1 VVQINYRDREI
12 TAKIVYYGPALS
24 GKTTN
29 LQVIHECMNFS
40 NPTQFFSLNTK
51 NDRTLFFDLLPINLG
66 QINDFNIKIQVYTVP
81 GQVQY
86 NSTRKVVLAGC
97 DAVIFVADSQKSE
110 AEANLF
116 SITNMKSNLR
126 ANGLLLEQ
134 IPWVLQY
141 NKRDL
146 PGIMSM
152 DEMNQTFNKSKEIK
166 AFPATAPTGEGV
178 FETFTEITQMML
190 ESIMTKYRMIR
201 TDRELNEVAK
211 TVTSTL
217 KNIIDKYKEGQAA
230 AAAAQ
235 PLPAERTAP
244 VARPEAGYALDTTAT
259 EPVGEAAEAA
269 LRAGIPEVE
278 VASSGAVHIGDE
290 FPADAMEST
299 QAFIEGREAGQP
311 SPSIVKEM
319 HPVVGEITFRTTQS
333 YPSVPSESYTPPPA
347 QDPALL
353 AQQQRQVTTFQLG
366 QAPSIDGH
374 EAPVEQEFLSNEQ
387 LVETAVQANMKITEL
402 TNKLA
407 ESEAMFEAKLQ
418 ELQLLGDIAKALISE
433 LNLDHLLEMILRSVI
448 DKLGVKYASIN
459 LYDKEKKYIEPR
471 QLHGLK
477 EDPIISVLG
486 DKLIKF
492 LENIIS
498 KGKMA
503 VITSAENKSLA
514 GALNRYDSYT
524 SFITVSLKFKNSLL
538 GVLNVYYKDEETY
551 KKEDLRFIIMLASY
565 ASIAVVNAM
574 LYKEMNQATSLL
586 QNIIKNSNE
595 AIINI
600 SPIGRILSWNG
611 AAKEIFGYDDTEII
625 GKNMDY
631 ILESSYKKTFEEYLK
646 LGFMGRI
653 VKNQILYMLTK
664 AGISFR
670 TLITV
675 SPISGE
681 DNKIM
686 SCSAIVS
693 RMDGTSVA
701 AVQPAGAQAQP
712 VSAHG
717 SITEGFLVTLA
728 AEVEPQITN
737 IKKQM
742 LVSERK
748 LQDSIEA
755 DKTGSFKLV
764 KASIEELEKIIDNAL
779 KLKKMKAVTPPSDDK
794 LEDINVNDLLMSI
807 IYARQ
812 QEIDVK
818 KITLDIPGN
827 LPVVRF
833 PQSELTQIFNNI
845 ISESIKFVEKSTH
858 PVVNIGCKDEKS
870 GFIFFAKSSPVGPQA
885 IDVNTIFDTDNPSGK
900 GKIGLSLA
908 KQIIDKFNGKIWVEA
923 VPAEHVTIFFSL
935 PKF

>member
-12 TAKIVYYGPALS
+12 TAKVVYYGPALS

-97 DAVIFVADSQKSE
+97 DAIVFVADSQKSE

-134 IPWVLQY
+134 IPWILQY

-146 PGIMSM
+146 SGIMSM
-152 DEMNQTFNKSKEIK
+152 EEMNQTLNKSKEIK
-166 AFPATAPTGEGV
+166 AFPSTATTGEGV
-178 FETFTEITQMML
+178 FETFIEITQMML

-217 KNIIDKYKEGQAA
+217 KGIIDKYRGGQAA
-230 AAAAQ
+230 AAAA
-235 PLPAERTAP
+235 PPAESMPAAQEEAMYAP
-244 VARPEAGYALDTTAT
+244 DMAAT
-259 EPVGEAAEAA
+259 EPVEEAAEAA
-269 LRAGIPEVE
+269 IRSGIPEVE
-278 VASSGAVHIGDE
+278 VASSGAVHIDDE
-290 FPADAMEST
+290 FPADSMEST
-299 QAFIEGREAGQP
+299 QAFAEEKEAEQP
-311 SPSIVKEM
+311 SSSVVKEM
-319 HPVVGEITFRTTQS
+319 HPEVGEITFQTTQS
-333 YPSVPSESYTPPPA
+333 YPAVPSEPSAPLPP

-353 AQQQRQVTTFQLG
+353 AKQQRQVTTFQLG

-407 ESEAMFEAKLQ
+407 ESEAMFEAKAQ
-418 ELQLLGDIAKALISE
+418 EQQLIGEITKALISE
-433 LNLDHLLEMILRSVI
+433 LNLDRLLDMILKSVI

-459 LYDKEKKYIEPR
+459 LYDKKKKYIEPR
-471 QLHGLK
+471 QLFGLK
-477 EDPIISVLG
+477 DDPIISVLG

-503 VITSAENKSLA
+503 VITSSENKSLA

-565 ASIAVVNAM
+565 ASIAVENAM
-574 LYKEMNQATSLL
+574 LYQEMNQATSLL
-586 QNIIKNSNE
+586 QNIIQNSND

-600 SPIGRILSWNG
+600 SPIGRILSWNW
-611 AAKEIFGYDDTEII
+611 AAKDIFGYDETDII

-646 LGFMGRI
+646 QVFTGKI
-653 VKNQILYMLTK
+653 IKNQILYMLTK
-664 AGISFR
+664 SGVSFR

-693 RMDGTSVA
+693 RMDGTSA
-701 AVQPAGAQAQP
+701 PAVQPAGTQNEPAAARGP
-712 VSAHG
+712 
-717 SITEGFLVTLA
+717 ITDGFLVTLA

-748 LQDSIEA
+748 LQNSIEA
-755 DKTGSFKLV
+755 DKTGSFRLV
-764 KASIEELEKIIDNAL
+764 KASIEELEKIIDSAL
-779 KLKKMKAVTPPSDDK
+779 KLKQMKAVIPPSNDK

-807 IYARQ
+807 IYMRQ

-833 PQSELTQIFNNI
+833 PQSELTQIFNNV
-845 ISESIKFVEKSTH
+845 ISESIKFVEKSVH
-858 PVVNIGCKDEKS
+858 PVVNIGCKDEKA
-870 GFIFFAKSSPVGPQA
+870 GFIFFAKSSPAGSQT
-885 IDVNTIFDTDNPSGK
+885 IDVNAVFDPDNPSGK

-908 KQIIDKFNGKIWVEA
+908 KQIIEKFNGKMWIEA
-923 VPAEHVTIFFSL
+923 VPSEYVTIFFSL

>member
-12 TAKIVYYGPALS
+12 TAKVVYYGPALS

-97 DAVIFVADSQKSE
+97 DAIVFVADSQKSE

-134 IPWVLQY
+134 IPWILQY

-146 PGIMSM
+146 SGIMSM
-152 DEMNQTFNKSKEIK
+152 EEMNQTLNKSKEIK
-166 AFPATAPTGEGV
+166 AFPSTATTGEGV
-178 FETFTEITQMML
+178 FETFIEITQMML

-217 KNIIDKYKEGQAA
+217 KGIIDKYRGGQAA
-230 AAAAQ
+230 AAAA
-235 PLPAERTAP
+235 PPAESMPAAQEEAMYAP
-244 VARPEAGYALDTTAT
+244 DMAAT
-259 EPVGEAAEAA
+259 EPVEEAAEAA
-269 LRAGIPEVE
+269 IRSGIPEVE
-278 VASSGAVHIGDE
+278 VASSGAVHIDDE
-290 FPADAMEST
+290 FPADSMEST
-299 QAFIEGREAGQP
+299 QAFAEEKEAEQP
-311 SPSIVKEM
+311 SSSVVKEM
-319 HPVVGEITFRTTQS
+319 HPEVGEITFQTTQS
-333 YPSVPSESYTPPPA
+333 YPAVPSEPSAPLPP

-353 AQQQRQVTTFQLG
+353 AKQQRQVTTFQLG

-407 ESEAMFEAKLQ
+407 ESEAMFEAKAQ
-418 ELQLLGDIAKALISE
+418 EQQLIGEITKALISE
-433 LNLDHLLEMILRSVI
+433 LNLDRLLDMILKSVI

-459 LYDKEKKYIEPR
+459 LYDKKKKYIEPR
-471 QLHGLK
+471 QLFGLK
-477 EDPIISVLG
+477 DDPIISVLG

-503 VITSAENKSLA
+503 VITSSENKSLA

-565 ASIAVVNAM
+565 ASIAVENAM
-574 LYKEMNQATSLL
+574 LYQEMNQATSLL
-586 QNIIKNSNE
+586 QNIIQNSND

-600 SPIGRILSWNG
+600 SPIGRILSWNW
-611 AAKEIFGYDDTEII
+611 AAKDIFGYDETDII

-646 LGFMGRI
+646 QVFTGKI
-653 VKNQILYMLTK
+653 IKNQILYMVTK
-664 AGISFR
+664 SGVSFR

-693 RMDGTSVA
+693 RMDGTSA
-701 AVQPAGAQAQP
+701 PAVQPAGTQNEPAAARGP
-712 VSAHG
+712 
-717 SITEGFLVTLA
+717 ITDGFLVTLA

-748 LQDSIEA
+748 LQNSIEA
-755 DKTGSFKLV
+755 DKTGSFRLV
-764 KASIEELEKIIDNAL
+764 KASIEELEKIIDSAL
-779 KLKKMKAVTPPSDDK
+779 KLKQMKAVIPPSNDK

-807 IYARQ
+807 IYMRQ

-833 PQSELTQIFNNI
+833 PQSELTQIFNNV
-845 ISESIKFVEKSTH
+845 ISESIKFVEKSVH
-858 PVVNIGCKDEKS
+858 PVVNIGCKDEKA
-870 GFIFFAKSSPVGPQA
+870 GFIFFAKSSPAGSQT
-885 IDVNTIFDTDNPSGK
+885 IDVNAVFDPDNPSGK

-908 KQIIDKFNGKIWVEA
+908 KQIIEKFNGKMWIEA
-923 VPAEHVTIFFSL
+923 VPSEYVTIFFSL

>member
-97 DAVIFVADSQKSE
+97 DAIIFVADSQKSE

-134 IPWVLQY
+134 IPWILQY

-146 PGIMSM
+146 PGIMSI

-166 AFPATAPTGEGV
+166 AIPATAPTGEGV
-178 FETFTEITQMML
+178 FETFIEITQMML

-211 TVTSTL
+211 AVTSTL

-230 AAAAQ
+230 AAAAP
-235 PLPAERTAP
+235 PLPVERTTPA
-244 VARPEAGYALDTTAT
+244 AQPEAGYPLDTAET
-259 EPVGEAAEAA
+259 EPVGDAAEAA

-290 FPADAMEST
+290 FEADEMEST
-299 QAFIEGREAGQP
+299 QAFVEGKEAGQP
-311 SPSIVKEM
+311 SSIVKEM
-319 HPVVGEITFRTTQS
+319 HPEVGEITFRTTQS
-333 YPSVPSESYTPPPA
+333 YPSVPPESYTPPPV

-374 EAPVEQEFLSNEQ
+374 EAPGEQEFLSNEQ

-402 TNKLA
+402 SNKLA

-418 ELQLLGDIAKALISE
+418 EMQLLGDIAKALISE
-433 LNLDHLLEMILRSVI
+433 LNFDHLLEMILRSVI
-448 DKLGVKYASIN
+448 ERLGVKYASIN

-514 GALNRYDSYT
+514 GALNRYDNYT

-538 GVLNVYYKDEETY
+538 GVLNVYYKDEDTY

-565 ASIAVVNAM
+565 ASIAVVNAT

-586 QNIIKNSNE
+586 QNIIKNSNDV
-595 AIINI
+595 IINV

-611 AAKEIFGYDDTEII
+611 AAKEIFGYDDAEII

-646 LGFMGRI
+646 LGFAGRI

-664 AGISFR
+664 AGVSFR

-686 SCSAIVS
+686 SCSAIIS
-693 RMDGTSVA
+693 RMDGTPAA
-701 AVQPAGAQAQP
+701 AVQSAGAQAQP
-712 VSAHG
+712 ASAHG
-717 SITEGFLVTLA
+717 SITEGFLLTLA

-755 DKTGSFKLV
+755 DKTGSFRLV

-779 KLKKMKAVTPPSDDK
+779 KLKKMKAITPPSDDK

-807 IYARQ
+807 IYTRQ

-845 ISESIKFVEKSTH
+845 LSESIKFAEKNPR
-858 PVVNIGCKDEKS
+858 PVINIGYKDEKS
-870 GFIFFAKSSPVGPQA
+870 GFIFFAKSSPVGPQT
-885 IDVNTIFDTDNPSGK
+885 IDVNTIFDTDNPAGK
-900 GKIGLSLA
+900 GKISLSLA
-908 KQIIDKFNGKIWVEA
+908 KQIIDKFNGKIWIEA
-923 VPAEHVTIFFSL
+923 VPSVHITIFFSL

>member
-1 VVQINYRDREI
+1 MVQINYRDREI

-29 LQVIHECMNFS
+29 IQVIHECMNFS

-51 NDRTLFFDLLPINLG
+51 NDRTLFFDLLPITLG
-66 QINDFNIKIQVYTVP
+66 QINDFNIKIQIYTVP

-97 DAVIFVADSQKSE
+97 DAIVFVADSQKSE

-146 PGIMSM
+146 PGVMSM
-152 DEMNQTFNKSKEIK
+152 DEMNQTVNKSKEIK

-178 FETFTEITQMML
+178 FETFIEITQMML

-217 KNIIDKYKEGQAA
+217 KNIIDKYREGQAA
-230 AAAAQ
+230 AAAA
-235 PLPAERTAP
+235 PPAESVPAT
-244 VARPEAGYALDTTAT
+244 RPDAGYAPDMAAT
-259 EPVGEAAEAA
+259 EPVGDAAEAA

-299 QAFIEGREAGQP
+299 QAFVEGGEAEQP
-311 SPSIVKEM
+311 SPSVVKEM
-319 HPVVGEITFRTTQS
+319 HPVVGEITFQTTQS
-333 YPSVPSESYTPPPA
+333 YPAVPSESYTPPPP

-374 EAPVEQEFLSNEQ
+374 EAPGEQEFLSNEQ

-407 ESEAMFEAKLQ
+407 GSEAMLEAKVQ

-433 LNLDHLLEMILRSVI
+433 LNFDHLLEMIIRSVI
-448 DKLGVKYASIN
+448 DRLGVKYASIN

-514 GALNRYDSYT
+514 GALNRYDNYT
-524 SFITVSLKFKNSLL
+524 SFITVSLKFKNTLL

-586 QNIIKNSNE
+586 QNIIKNSND

-611 AAKEIFGYDDTEII
+611 AAKEIFGYDDAEII

-631 ILESSYKKTFEEYLK
+631 ILESSYKKTFEDYLK
-646 LGFMGRI
+646 LGFAGRI

-664 AGISFR
+664 AGVSFR

-693 RMDGTSVA
+693 LMNGTSVA
-701 AVQPAGAQAQP
+701 AVQPAGAQPQP
-712 VSAHG
+712 ASAHG

-728 AEVEPQITN
+728 AEVEPQIMD

-755 DKTGSFKLV
+755 DKTGSFRLM
-764 KASIEELEKIIDNAL
+764 KASIEELEKIIDNTL

-807 IYARQ
+807 IYMRQ

-845 ISESIKFVEKSTH
+845 ISESIKFVEKSTR
-858 PVVNIGCKDEKS
+858 PVINIGCKDEKS
-870 GFIFFAKSSPVGPQA
+870 GFIFFAKGAPVDSQA
-885 IDVNTIFDTDNPSGK
+885 IDVNAIFDTDNPTGK
-900 GKIGLSLA
+900 GKISLSLA
-908 KQIIDKFNGKIWVEA
+908 KQIIEKFDGKMWIEA
-923 VPAEHVTIFFSL
+923 VPAEHITIFFSL
-935 PKF
+935 PKY

>member
-1 VVQINYRDREI
+1 MVQINYRDREI

-29 LQVIHECMNFS
+29 LQVIHECVNFS

-97 DAVIFVADSQKSE
+97 DAIVFVADSQKTE

-146 PGIMSM
+146 PGAMSVE
-152 DEMNQTFNKSKEIK
+152 EMNQTLNKSKEIRT
-166 AFPATAPTGEGV
+166 FPSTATTGEGV
-178 FETFTEITQMML
+178 FDTFIEITQMML

-201 TDRELNEVAK
+201 TDKELNEVSK
-211 TVTSTL
+211 TVTGTL
-217 KNIIDKYKEGQAA
+217 NGIIDKYKQGQAA
-230 AAAAQ
+230 AAEAPGPKSEPEPAAAY
-235 PLPAERTAP
+235 PSDMAP
-244 VARPEAGYALDTTAT
+244 T
-259 EPVGEAAEAA
+259 EPVDEAAEAA
-269 LRAGIPEVE
+269 LRSGIPEVE
-278 VASSGAVHIGDE
+278 VASSGAVHVGDDI
-290 FPADAMEST
+290 PADSMEAT
-299 QAFIEGREAGQP
+299 QAFVEEGEKDKSA
-311 SPSIVKEM
+311 PSIVKET
-319 HPVVGEITFRTTQS
+319 HPEIGEITFQTTQS
-333 YPSVPSESYTPPPA
+333 YPTMPPLPAEPPPP

-353 AQQQRQVTTFQLG
+353 AQQQRQIMTFKLG
-366 QAPSIDGH
+366 QAPSMEGQG
-374 EAPVEQEFLSNEQ
+374 APVVEQEFLSDEQ

-407 ESEAMFEAKLQ
+407 ESEAMLEAKVQ
-418 ELQLLGDIAKALISE
+418 EQQLIGEITKALISE
-433 LNLDHLLEMILRSVI
+433 LNLDRLLELILRSVI
-448 DKLGVKYASIN
+448 ERLGVKYASIN
-459 LYDKEKKYIEPR
+459 LYDKEKNYIEPR

-477 EDPIISVLG
+477 EDPIISILG

-503 VITSAENKSLA
+503 VITSSENKSLA
-514 GALNRYDSYT
+514 SALNRYDKYT

-551 KKEDLRFIIMLASY
+551 KKEDLRFIIILATY

-586 QNIIKNSNE
+586 QNIVKNSNE
-595 AIINI
+595 AIINV
-600 SPIGRILSWNG
+600 SPVGRILSWND
-611 AAKEIFGYDDTEII
+611 AAREIFGYDNVEVI

-631 ILESSYKKTFEEYLK
+631 ILEASYKKIFEEYLRQAFTSK
-646 LGFMGRI
+646 V
-653 VKNQILYMLTK
+653 VKNQVLYMLTK
-664 AGISFR
+664 AGVSFR
-670 TLITV
+670 VMITI
-675 SPISGE
+675 SPIIGE
-681 DNKIM
+681 DKKVM
-686 SCSAIVS
+686 SCSAIIN
-693 RMDGTSVA
+693 RMDGA
-701 AVQPAGAQAQP
+701 APAAQSAAGQKEPAVSAGA
-712 VSAHG
+712 
-717 SITEGFLVTLA
+717 ITDGFLVTLT

-737 IKKQM
+737 IKKQI
-742 LVSERK
+742 LVAERK
-748 LQDSIEA
+748 LHDSIEV
-755 DKTGSFKLV
+755 DKTGSFRLV
-764 KASIEELEKIIDNAL
+764 KASVEELEKTIDNAL
-779 KLKKMKAVTPPSDDK
+779 KLKKMKAVIPPSDDK

-807 IYARQ
+807 IYTRQ
-812 QEIDVK
+812 QEIDIK
-818 KITLDIPGN
+818 KINLDIPGN

-845 ISESIKFVEKSTH
+845 ISESIKFIEKSTH
-858 PVVNIGCKDEKS
+858 PVVNIGYKEDQ
-870 GFIFFAKSSPVGPQA
+870 GGYTFFAKNSPVGPQPV
-885 IDVNTIFDTDNPSGK
+885 DVDAVFDTDSPSGK

-908 KQIIDKFNGKIWVEA
+908 KQIVEKFSGKIWIEA
-923 VPAEHVTIFFSL
+923 VPSSHISIFFTL

>member
-97 DAVIFVADSQKSE
+97 DAIVFVADSQKSE

-146 PGIMSM
+146 PGVMSIE
-152 DEMNQTFNKSKEIK
+152 EMNQTVNKSKEIK
-166 AFPATAPTGEGV
+166 AFPSAAPTGEGV
-178 FETFTEITQMML
+178 FETFIEITQMML

-211 TVTSTL
+211 MVTSTL
-217 KNIIDKYKEGQAA
+217 KNIIDKYREGQAA
-230 AAAAQ
+230 AAAA
-235 PLPAERTAP
+235 PPEESAPA
-244 VARPEAGYALDTTAT
+244 VRPEAGYAPDTAAT
-259 EPVGEAAEAA
+259 EPVGDAAEAA

-299 QAFIEGREAGQP
+299 QAFVEGGEAGQP
-311 SPSIVKEM
+311 SPSVVKEM
-319 HPVVGEITFRTTQS
+319 HPVVGEITFQTTQS
-333 YPSVPSESYTPPPA
+333 YPSIPSESYTPPPP

-366 QAPSIDGH
+366 QAPSIEGQG
-374 EAPVEQEFLSNEQ
+374 APGEQEFLSNEQ

-407 ESEAMFEAKLQ
+407 ESEAMLEAKVQ

-433 LNLDHLLEMILRSVI
+433 LNLDRLLEMILKSVI
-448 DKLGVKYASIN
+448 ERLGVKFASIN
-459 LYDKEKKYIEPR
+459 LYDKQKKYIEPR

-514 GALNRYDSYT
+514 GALNRYDNYT

-538 GVLNVYYKDEETY
+538 GVLNVYYKDEGTY

-574 LYKEMNQATSLL
+574 LYKDMNQATSLL
-586 QNIIKNSNE
+586 QNIVKNSNE
-595 AIINI
+595 AIINV
-600 SPIGRILSWNG
+600 SPVGRILSWNG
-611 AAKEIFGYDDTEII
+611 AAREIFGYDDVEII

-646 LGFMGRI
+646 QGFTGKI

-693 RMDGTSVA
+693 RMNGTSTPA
-701 AVQPAGAQAQP
+701 AQPAGTRQEP
-712 VSAHG
+712 DSAHG
-717 SITEGFLVTLA
+717 PITDGFLVTLA

-742 LVSERK
+742 LVAERK

-755 DKTGSFKLV
+755 DKTGSFRLV

-779 KLKKMKAVTPPSDDK
+779 KLKKMKAVIPPSDDK

-807 IYARQ
+807 IYMRQ

-833 PQSELTQIFNNI
+833 PQSELAQIFNNI
-845 ISESIKFVEKSTH
+845 ISESIKFVEKSVH
-858 PVVNIGCKDEKS
+858 PVINIGCKEDRSEL
-870 GFIFFAKSSPVGPQA
+870 IFFAKSSPVSAQA
-885 IDVNTIFDTDNPSGK
+885 VDVNAIFDTDNPSGK

-908 KQIIDKFNGKIWVEA
+908 KQIIEKFDGKMWVEA